1 TYHTDLNELLL
12 AGVYLALRQWSGQSR
27 ARVMLE
33 TAGRADLFADIDA
46 SETLGCFTTTF
57 PLLLHADMAGIA
69 AVIKAVKEQRRSVLH
84 QGIGYGLL
92 RHVLGD
98 ETLIAAETNDPPVLL
113 FKYRND
119 FTQMLK
125 ADSAFAVADEFSS
138 HAVGPQ
144 RLGKHALC
152 LSGSI
157 AAGALRFQLDYS
169 ERQ

>member
-12 AGVYLALRQWSGQSR
+12 AGVYLALRQWSGQTR
-27 ARVMLE
+27 VRVMLE
-33 TAGRADLFADIDA
+33 ASGRADLFADIDA

-69 AVIKAVKEQRRSVLH
+69 AVIKAVKEQGRSVPH

-92 RHVLGD
+92 RHLLGD

-113 FKYRND
+113 FKYHNN
-119 FTQMLK
+119 FSPMLK
-125 ADSAFAVADEFSS
+125 PDSAFAIADEFSTE
-138 HAVGPQ
+138 AVGPQ
-144 RLGKHALC
+144 HLGNHALC

-157 AAGALRFQLDYS
+157 AAGVLRFRLDYS
-169 ERQ
+169 E